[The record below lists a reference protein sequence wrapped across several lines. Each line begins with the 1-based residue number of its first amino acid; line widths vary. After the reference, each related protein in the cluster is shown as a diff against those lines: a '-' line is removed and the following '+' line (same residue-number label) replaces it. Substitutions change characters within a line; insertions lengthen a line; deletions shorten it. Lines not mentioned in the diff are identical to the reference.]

1 MADLR
6 VNFAG
11 LKLANPLIA
20 SAGPVTANAEHIK
33 KLEEAGIGAIVTKT
47 SFTKKEYERWVG
59 RKGIFPYKPAYKYMS
74 LKDGTLLCLPTLS
87 DVPVSETAK
96 RIEKMK
102 RDLNIPIIASIMG
115 LSLAGYRES
124 AKLFQN
130 AGADAIEID
139 LCCPLPEFTT
149 LYRYAGQN
157 ASLDPKVY
165 SQIIKCVKRA
175 VSIPV
180 GVKSTVSLYVSPR
193 ILNGLIRSKLANRL
207 PDFLTVVG
215 QLDQNPGVDLETLKP
230 LIPHIPSFG
239 WEGELHK
246 LTFSALAVF
255 SSALGAANPTLSASG
270 GIRDFQGVIQ
280 AMALGATTVQF
291 QTAILDKGPV
301 VISKILK
308 DLTIY
313 LDARGFS
320 RLEQIVGIGSK
331 DYIPASVLGEFM
343 LARDTLYGVLCAVVD
358 AGICTGCETCA
369 SVCTENAITVKD
381 KKAVIERA
389 KCRAC
394 NLCVL
399 KCPVKAI
406 SLENIVELEK
416 LMDKY
421 KHSEKASSLKEFM
434 NKNKIGLLDIPK
446 FIWNMRKWGFV

>member
-1 MADLR
+1 MANLS

-11 LKLANPLIA
+11 LQLANPLIA
-20 SAGPVTANAEHIK
+20 SAGPITANAEHIK

-47 SFTKKEYERWVG
+47 GFTKKEYERWVG
-59 RKGIFPYKPAYKYMS
+59 RSDIFPYKPAYKYMS

-96 RIEKMK
+96 RIERMK

-124 AKLFQN
+124 ARIVED
-130 AGADAIEID
+130 AGADAIELD

-165 SQIIKCVKRA
+165 AQIIKCAKKA

-239 WEGELHK
+239 WEGELHR
-246 LTFSALAVF
+246 LTYSALAVF
-255 SSALGAANPTLSASG
+255 SSALGTTNPALSASG
-270 GIRDFQGVIQ
+270 GIRDYQGVVQ

-291 QTAILDKGPV
+291 QTAILDKGPA

-308 DLTIY
+308 DLNSY
-313 LDARGFS
+313 LDARGLS
-320 RLEQIVGIGSK
+320 RLDQIVGIGSK
-331 DYIPASVLGEFM
+331 DCIPASVLGEFM
-343 LARDTLYGVLCAVVD
+343 LARDTLYGVLCAAVD
-358 AGICTGCETCA
+358 AGLCTGCETCA
-369 SVCTENAITVKD
+369 RVCTENAITVKD
-381 KKAVIERA
+381 KKAVIEKA

-406 SLENIVELEK
+406 SLDNIVELEK

-421 KHSEKASSLKEFM
+421 KHSEKASALKGFM
-434 NKNKIGLLDIPK
+434 NKKKIGRIDALL
-446 FIWNMRKWGFV
+446 FIRQMKKWGLV